1 VVLKI
6 RKFTEKPGYKMAKIA
21 VGIDLGTTY
30 SCIAA
35 FVNGKV
41 EVLEDFDGN
50 RTMPSVV
57 AFTETG
63 EQVGKLAKENVF
75 VDAGCRVYGNILIF
89 MNLSFHL

>member
-1 VVLKI
+1 
-6 RKFTEKPGYKMAKIA
+6 MAKIA

-35 FVNGKV
+35 FVNGRV

-63 EQVGKLAKENVF
+63 EQVGKLARKNVF
-75 VDAGCRVYGNILIF
+75 IDAACRVYGNIQRLKYSLQF
-89 MNLSFHL
+89 LEVYFTPRRQAHDWP